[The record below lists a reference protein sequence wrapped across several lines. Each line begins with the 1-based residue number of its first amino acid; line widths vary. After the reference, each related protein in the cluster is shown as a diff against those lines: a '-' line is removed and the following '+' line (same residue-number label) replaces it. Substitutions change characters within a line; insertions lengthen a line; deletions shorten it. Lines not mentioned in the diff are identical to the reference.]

1 MPNNE
6 DEVVLVLKIGILI
19 GEITALREQLK
30 KRDEEMLQRMEL
42 MKKGIEELVREQKG
56 KKWKITLNFS

>member
-56 KKWKITLNFS
+56 KNGKLR